1 MTKLNKLFIG
11 SIGVAVMLVLVVALI
26 DPLVSD
32 VTLLPDTGASHY
44 YWQLPVRNSLNML
57 IVWLLF
63 GLQFIGNVILI
74 RKRQR
79 EDTREFTSGNI
90 HLLLFNLL
98 FIGLHFIQ
106 SIIGYDGLAQDVP
119 VFSSQYSVI
128 LVLVVIILMQIP
140 RRGIIFGKKLKLDKS
155 AMSLLYAIH
164 GFIFTFSIVYT
175 FWFHPTVNTIGHLFG
190 FFYMF
195 LLFIQVGFL
204 KTKIHTNPKW
214 IVCLEVLV
222 AFHGASVAYFVQSS
236 TIWAM
241 FLFGFGF
248 IFFATQIYGL
258 TKNKL
263 VIHLAQL
270 SFIIVVI
277 GYYGITGITNIHQVL
292 WIPIIEY
299 GHVII
304 LYLIIIIVQYF
315 RHKKAQT

>member
-1 MTKLNKLFIG
+1 MTKLNKAFIG
-11 SIGVAVMLVLVVALI
+11 SIGVAVLLVLVVVLI

-32 VTLLPDTGASHY
+32 VSLLPDTGASHY
-44 YWQLPVRNSLNML
+44 YWKLPARNSLNMI

-74 RKRQR
+74 RKRQG
-79 EDTREFTSGNI
+79 EETREFTLGNI
-90 HLLLFNLL
+90 KLLLFNLL
-98 FIGLHFIQ
+98 FIGLHFLQ

-128 LVLVVIILMQIP
+128 LVLVVIILIQIP

-155 AMSLLYAIH
+155 SMNILYAIH

-195 LLFIQVGFL
+195 LLFIQIGFL

-222 AFHGASVAYFVQSS
+222 AFHGASVAYFVQNS

-248 IFFATQIYGL
+248 MFFATQIYGL
-258 TKNKL
+258 TKNKV
-263 VIHLAQL
+263 VIHISQLA
-270 SFIIVVI
+270 FVI
-277 GYYGITGITNIHQVL
+277 AVLGYYGITGITNIHQVL

-299 GHVII
+299 GHVLV
-304 LYLIIIIVQYF
+304 LYLVIITVQYF